1 MRKTT
6 QLFKAIFI
14 ITIIFQSSLKAQ
26 DDCCG
31 TGSIFSSLLQSGIF
45 GGYGVQMYDAKGL
58 NEVLP
63 SEGFKDY
70 GTSWGWRAGANIIQ
84 LQREDLMMGLKF
96 YYQQMTEK
104 QNITDQEIKLDIK
117 QWNLGTSF
125 SYIVNNNIDIRIFD
139 AMISWTNVELKN
151 SVQGFEDDV
160 YKSPESN
167 IGFTFDTGVVYY
179 PFPPYVAI
187 EVLGGYSFFSVDEA
201 TLEKGESNL
210 ERIEKIVDGGG
221 FFAVAVLTI
230 GIPFN

>member
-1 MRKTT
+1 
-6 QLFKAIFI
+6 
-14 ITIIFQSSLKAQ
+14 
-26 DDCCG
+26 
-31 TGSIFSSLLQSGIF
+31 
-45 GGYGVQMYDAKGL
+45 
-58 NEVLP
+58 
-63 SEGFKDY
+63 
-70 GTSWGWRAGANIIQ
+70 
-84 LQREDLMMGLKF
+84 MMGLKF